1 MLALAYL
8 ESKKMIVSGSAEQ
21 VTGKEGKT
29 ITVKGKLTLYGSM
42 LNDVICEADL
52 AQPVTSILIIT
63 D

>member
-1 MLALAYL
+1 
-8 ESKKMIVSGSAEQ
+8 MIVSGSAEQ

-29 ITVKGKLTLYGSM
+29 ITVKGKLTLYGSL

-52 AQPVTSILIIT
+52 AQSVTSILIIT